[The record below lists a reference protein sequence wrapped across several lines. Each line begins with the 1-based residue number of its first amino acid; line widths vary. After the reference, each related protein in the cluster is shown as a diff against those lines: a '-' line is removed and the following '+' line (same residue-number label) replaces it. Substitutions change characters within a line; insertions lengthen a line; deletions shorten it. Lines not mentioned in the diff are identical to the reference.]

1 MAILASPPP
10 RLFAI
15 WSTADCEISVVLTVE
30 VAKEK
35 KAVDGIDVPAHA
47 TQQTSAD
54 REMLLEAVDLEQ
66 RVSHGGG
73 SLSTKRQSQWPPP
86 RGAQPSNGRC
96 RAFACRLRAA
106 DGTDA
111 SLTPSVDKGLAPK

>member
-73 SLSTKRQSQWPPP
+73 SLSLSKQAAKCAAVFASSG
-86 RGAQPSNGRC
+86 GAS
-96 RAFACRLRAA
+96 RLQR
-106 DGTDA
+106 
-111 SLTPSVDKGLAPK
+111 SVA